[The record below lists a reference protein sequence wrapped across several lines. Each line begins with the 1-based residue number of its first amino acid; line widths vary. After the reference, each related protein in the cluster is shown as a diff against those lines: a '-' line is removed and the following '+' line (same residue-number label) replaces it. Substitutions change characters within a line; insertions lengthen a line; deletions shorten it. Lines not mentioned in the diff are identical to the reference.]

1 MNKHKKTITVII
13 ILITA
18 LLMFASF
25 FGVYKKNENGE
36 KVNLLPN
43 LTRGMEF
50 GKKRVIKMS
59 VNQDTEKTVYDSEGN
74 VVTQEDGVEYT
85 EEDGYKIVETPYNS
99 DDIKTKENY
108 IKTKQ
113 IIEKRLIGN
122 NISEYTIDLNE
133 ETGEIK
139 ITIPENES
147 ADSVQSM
154 LKNTGSMLL
163 LDDETFEDVFDSTYL
178 KRADV
183 VYSQGDLQTAV
194 FLQLTFNEEGIKK
207 LEELSK
213 IYVETTEEKI
223 NDDEEKENVT
233 TSKNVWVILNDNFL
247 GQTILP
253 NIVYD
258 NKILFTFGTSNDNT
272 EIQTAAKQAQQ
283 EAVLLNSG
291 TTNLLYDYSN
301 ETIESNIT
309 QQEELIYAVAIGIIF
324 VIGYIYLIVNYK
336 AKGFISV
343 YFQVGYLG
351 ALLLVL
357 RLTNIIL
364 TTEGIC
370 GIIIAMVLEFIF
382 TYIVLRNL
390 KINEEGMYKKANL
403 EFFLNSLPL
412 YVIAV
417 AFTFAQASG
426 INSFGMTLFWG
437 ILLIYV
443 YNFIFT
449 KFIYE
454 NLKRGGQ
461 HENH

>member
-13 ILITA
+13 IIITA

-36 KVNLLPN
+36 KVSLLPN
-43 LTRGMEF
+43 LKLGMEF

-59 VNQDTEKTVYDSEGN
+59 VNQGTQKTVYDSEGN
-74 VVTQEDGVEYT
+74 VVTQEDGVEYK

-163 LDDETFEDVFDSTYL
+163 LDGETFEDVFDSTYL

-194 FLQLTFNEEGIKK
+194 FLQLTFNEEGVKK

-213 IYVETTEEKI
+213 IYVETTEEKV
-223 NDDEEKENVT
+223 NDDGEKENVT

-258 NKILFTFGTSNDNT
+258 NKILFTFGTSNDNA
-272 EIQTAAKQAQQ
+272 ELQTAAKQAQQ

-291 TTNLLYDYSN
+291 TPNLLY
-301 ETIESNIT
+301 
-309 QQEELIYAVAIGIIF
+309 VCC
-324 VIGYIYLIVNYK
+324 
-336 AKGFISV
+336 
-343 YFQVGYLG
+343 
-351 ALLLVL
+351 
-357 RLTNIIL
+357 R
-364 TTEGIC
+364 
-370 GIIIAMVLEFIF
+370 
-382 TYIVLRNL
+382 
-390 KINEEGMYKKANL
+390 
-403 EFFLNSLPL
+403 
-412 YVIAV
+412 
-417 AFTFAQASG
+417 
-426 INSFGMTLFWG
+426 
-437 ILLIYV
+437 
-443 YNFIFT
+443 
-449 KFIYE
+449 
-454 NLKRGGQ
+454 
-461 HENH
+461 

>member
-36 KVNLLPN
+36 KVSLLPN
-43 LTRGMEF
+43 LKLGMEF

-59 VNQDTEKTVYDSEGN
+59 VNQGTQKTVYDSEGN
-74 VVTQEDGVEYT
+74 VVTQEDGVEYK

-163 LDDETFEDVFDSTYL
+163 LDGETFEDVFDSTYL

-194 FLQLTFNEEGIKK
+194 FLQLTFNEEGVKK

-213 IYVETTEEKI
+213 IYVETTEEKV
-223 NDDEEKENVT
+223 NDDGEKENVT

-258 NKILFTFGTSNDNT
+258 NKILFTFGTSNDNA
-272 EIQTAAKQAQQ
+272 ELQTAAKQAQQ

-291 TTNLLYDYSN
+291 TPNLLYDYSN

-309 QQEELIYAVAIGIIF
+309 QQEELIYAVAIGIVF
-324 VIGYIYLIVNYK
+324 VIGYIYLIANYK

-370 GIIIAMVLEFIF
+370 GIIIAMILEFVF

-390 KINEEGMYKKANL
+390 KTNEEGMYKKANL

-417 AFTFAQASG
+417 AFTFAQTSE

-461 HENH
+461 NENH